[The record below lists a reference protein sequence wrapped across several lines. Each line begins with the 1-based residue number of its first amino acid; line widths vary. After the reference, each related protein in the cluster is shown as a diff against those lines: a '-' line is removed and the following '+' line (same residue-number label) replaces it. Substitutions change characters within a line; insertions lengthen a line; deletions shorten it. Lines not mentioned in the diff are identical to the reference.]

1 MKVLIAL
8 MLSVLGLSV
17 MAQQQ
22 SFKISVQ
29 RQIVSAHIDADNGN
43 KKIVI
48 TTADKIA
55 NVQRFMIRS
64 LYPELDK
71 DAKRSFMIT
80 NEADKSEF
88 TITDKDGNG
97 VFSISLKEVADKLEK
112 GKTYK
117 LYTVAIPKD
126 PDLAARV
133 KVKRILVASI
143 EVQ

>member
-1 MKVLIAL
+1 
-8 MLSVLGLSV
+8 

-29 RQIVSAHIDADNGN
+29 RQIVSAHIDSDNNN

-48 TTADKIA
+48 TTGDKIA

-71 DAKRSFMIT
+71 EYIRSF
-80 NEADKSEF
+80 S
-88 TITDKDGNG
+88 ITDEGEKAFARFTDDKDAG
-97 VFSISLKEVADKLEK
+97 VFTLPLKDVADKLEK

-117 LYTVAIPKD
+117 LYTQAIPRD
-126 PDLAARV
+126 PEMAARV
-133 KVKRILVASI
+133 KVKRILIATI